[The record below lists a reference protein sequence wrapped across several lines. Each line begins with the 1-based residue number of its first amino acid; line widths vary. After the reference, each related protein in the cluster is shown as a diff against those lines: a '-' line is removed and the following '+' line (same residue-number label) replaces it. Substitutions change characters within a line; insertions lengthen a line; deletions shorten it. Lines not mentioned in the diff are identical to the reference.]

1 MKRWMLALC
10 IGAALVP
17 AATSSTAW
25 AKKKAPKSQAEA
37 KRGSDHGVRPP
48 NDKRTNEGAQGRMN
62 ATEDASKEADSPQF
76 GHRP

>member
-1 MKRWMLALC
+1 MKRLLLALL

-17 AATSSTAW
+17 AAGSSAW
-25 AKKKAPKSQAEA
+25 AKKKAPKSAAQAKKGA
-37 KRGSDHGVRPP
+37 DNGVRPP
-48 NDKRTNEGAQGRMN
+48 GDKRTNEGAQGRMN